1 MKYELRLMNNLT
13 KEHELINTFDYE
25 TLAMMDYVR
34 YIDRAKPG
42 YRYIIMT
49 IDDGGNRKPFEKYG
63 HSFCPSW
70 LK

>member
-34 YIDRAKPG
+34 YIDRA
-42 YRYIIMT
+42 
-49 IDDGGNRKPFEKYG
+49 
-63 HSFCPSW
+63 
-70 LK
+70 